1 MSDAKDGK
9 KKIDYGNAWEEARA
23 LIWKSRGRLAL
34 GLSLMLVNRLLGL
47 VLPASTKYLVD
58 DVIGKSQPDL
68 LWTLALVV
76 GLGTGST
83 AAHFVRALGE
93 KVRGGLKIRAIP
105 TSEVTA
111 ELARAEKIPLVGLED
126 IDRID
131 VTVDGADEADREL
144 TLIKGGGGALLR
156 EKMVATFSRRLVIIA
171 DGAKLVETLGR
182 FPLPVEV
189 VRFAWKATAR
199 RIADVAAEFGCE
211 GNLVRIR
218 GGEAHP
224 YVTDNGNYILDMDC
238 GRIPDAHSLGH
249 MLSHIV
255 GVVETGLFIGM
266 ADALILGR
274 PNGVDVVTP

>member
-1 MSDAKDGK
+1 VALYPTADDQKKAAALKALDEVRDG
-9 KKIDYGNAWEEARA
+9 
-23 LIWKSRGRLAL
+23 
-34 GLSLMLVNRLLGL
+34 M
-47 VLPASTKYLVD
+47 
-58 DVIGKSQPDL
+58 
-68 LWTLALVV
+68 VV

-105 TSEVTA
+105 TSEATA

>member
-1 MSDAKDGK
+1 MALYPTADEQKKAAAIKALEEVRDG
-9 KKIDYGNAWEEARA
+9 
-23 LIWKSRGRLAL
+23 
-34 GLSLMLVNRLLGL
+34 M
-47 VLPASTKYLVD
+47 
-58 DVIGKSQPDL
+58 
-68 LWTLALVV
+68 VV

-93 KVRGGLKIRAIP
+93 KVRGGMKIRAVP
-105 TSEVTA
+105 TSQATE
-111 ELARAEKIPLVGLED
+111 ELAKAEKIPLVGLEE
-126 IDRID
+126 IERID
-131 VTVDGADEADREL
+131 VTVDGADEVDREL

-199 RIADVAAEFGCE
+199 RVADVAAEFGCE

-224 YVTDNGNYILDMDC
+224 FVSDNGNYILDMDC
-238 GRIPDAHSLGH
+238 GRIPDAHGLDH

-274 PNGVDVVTP
+274 ANGVDVVTP

>member
-1 MSDAKDGK
+1 MALYPTADDQKKAAAIKALEEVQDG
-9 KKIDYGNAWEEARA
+9 
-23 LIWKSRGRLAL
+23 
-34 GLSLMLVNRLLGL
+34 M
-47 VLPASTKYLVD
+47 
-58 DVIGKSQPDL
+58 
-68 LWTLALVV
+68 VV

-93 KVRGGLKIRAIP
+93 KVRGGLKIRCVP
-105 TSEVTA
+105 TSQATED
-111 ELARAEKIPLVGLED
+111 LAKAEKIPLIGLED
-126 IDRID
+126 IERID

-199 RIADVAAEFGCE
+199 RIAGVAAEMGCE

-224 YVTDNGNYILDMDC
+224 FVTDNGNYILDMDC
-238 GRIPDAHSLGH
+238 GRIPDAHGLAH
-249 MLSHIV
+249 TLSHIV
-255 GVVETGLFIGM
+255 GVVDTGLFIGM